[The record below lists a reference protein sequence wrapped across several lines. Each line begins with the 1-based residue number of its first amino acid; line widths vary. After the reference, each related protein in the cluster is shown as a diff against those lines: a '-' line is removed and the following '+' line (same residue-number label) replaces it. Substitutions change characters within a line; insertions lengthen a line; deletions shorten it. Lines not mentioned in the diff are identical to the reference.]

1 MTKDRRPEA
10 DHQNTLRKKKPHP
23 RVRLFSLRN
32 NRLLLLRRLLNRIRI
47 GLHSLLLLLLLLQ
60 L

>member
-10 DHQNTLRKKKPHP
+10 DDQNTLRKEMPHP
-23 RVRLFSLRN
+23 RVRLFFAQEC
-32 NRLLLLRRLLNRIRI
+32 LLLLRRRLNLIRI
-47 GLHSLLLLLLLLQ
+47 GLRSLLLLLLLQ